1 MLARSM
7 CSAWAFCKL
16 PVLHAGACILM
27 PHAGLILSTCKLL
40 CCVTSTL
47 YLGAAVC
54 LALVRLSLQLKHNKH
69 RWVALTTT
77 NILRIPQALSTA
89 VAHTATY

>member
-1 MLARSM
+1 
-7 CSAWAFCKL
+7 
-16 PVLHAGACILM
+16 M

-89 VAHTATY
+89 LPSVCQRARCAAQQAGKGDLYHANGELA

>member
-1 MLARSM
+1 
-7 CSAWAFCKL
+7 
-16 PVLHAGACILM
+16 M
-27 PHAGLILSTCKLL
+27 PHAGLMLSTCKLL

-54 LALVRLSLQLKHNKH
+54 LALVWLSLQLKQH

-89 VAHTATY
+89 LLSVCQRTRCAAQQAGKGDLYDANGELA